1 VHQAARENGF
11 TMIELM
17 MVVTIIGVLA
27 AMAVATFLHAR
38 EPAVDRSAQALLTE
52 GVQAVHTVTA
62 DDRSDLDVTL
72 ADLDQAE
79 PAVKWRDGTAA
90 PEAASHE
97 VSVATGT
104 TAGTGYLVLSTHTS
118 NGECLAVRD
127 ADTSAALYQ
136 RITGDVCPANAFDPA
151 HGWVERWP
159 PR

>member
-1 VHQAARENGF
+1 MERAVREGGF
-11 TMIELM
+11 TLIELM
-17 MVVTIIGVLA
+17 MVVTILGVLA
-27 AMAVATFLHAR
+27 AIAVATFLHAR

-52 GVQAVHTVTA
+52 GMEAVHTVTA
-62 DDRSDLDVTL
+62 DNRSDLDVSL
-72 ADLDQAE
+72 ADLEQAE

-90 PEAASHE
+90 PEAAFHQ

-104 TAGTGYLVLSTHTS
+104 TAGSGYIVLSTHTS

-127 ADTSAALYQ
+127 ADTSAPLYQ
-136 RITGDVCPANAFDPA
+136 RISGDVCPANAFDPV

>member
-1 VHQAARENGF
+1 MDRATSDSGF

-17 MVVTIIGVLA
+17 MVVVILGVLA
-27 AMAVATFLHAR
+27 TIAIATFLRAR
-38 EPAVDRSAQALLTE
+38 EPAIDRSAQALLTS
-52 GVQAVHTVTA
+52 GVQAVHVVTA
-62 DDRSDLDVTL
+62 DNRSDVDVSL
-72 ADLDQAE
+72 ADLEQAE
-79 PAVKWRDGTAA
+79 PAVKWRDGTAS

-104 TAGTGYLVLSTHTS
+104 TAGTGYIVLSTHTS

-127 ADTSAALYQ
+127 ADTGAPLYQ